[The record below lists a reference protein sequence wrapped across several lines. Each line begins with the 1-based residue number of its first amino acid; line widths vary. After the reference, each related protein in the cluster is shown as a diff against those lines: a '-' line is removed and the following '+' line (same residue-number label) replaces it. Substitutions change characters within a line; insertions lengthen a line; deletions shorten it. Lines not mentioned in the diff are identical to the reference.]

1 MCSFRS
7 RLGLALGDRPPT
19 NRGGNMEPPRDRAL
33 REVGI
38 MLSGMVHNLLDMGAP
53 IQRNGVGEAPEPADA
68 RARGRGG
75 AARQGGRGG
84 ARQDQPRAELRPPL
98 RRESRRPSPGPG
110 EQRRAVRP
118 AEVRPPRG
126 GWRPRRG
133 DSGRSSPSG
142 TRSRSRR
149 CSRSSTTRAEAV
161 AGSLGERPRGAGP
174 RGGAGAE
181 WRRTQRWAPGRGEQA
196 GAGSHGRGSHR
207 DGAHNLRTSL
217 RGRGSR
223 RTEEGR
229 ATSRVPQSGGRSPP
243 PAVQGKGASRES
255 RLPHS
260 PARSSAARD
269 LQHRG
274 RSGDAAAGD
283 RVEARPGPAQRSGGV
298 RGPRAKRRYRR
309 SNEARQRRGKRLEER
324 KLQAEVQAGG
334 RREGSA
340 QRVRS
345 SSSSSEG
352 S

>member
-1 MCSFRS
+1 
-7 RLGLALGDRPPT
+7 
-19 NRGGNMEPPRDRAL
+19 
-33 REVGI
+33 

-53 IQRNGVGEAPEPADA
+53 AQHGAAAEVPAPVDE

-84 ARQDQPRAELRPPL
+84 ARQEQPRAELRPPL
-98 RRESRRPSPGPG
+98 RRESRRPSPGHG
-110 EQRRAVRP
+110 EQRRAVQP
-118 AEVRPPRG
+118 AEVRSPRG

-133 DSGRSSPSG
+133 GSGRSSPSR

-149 CSRSSTTRAEAV
+149 CSRSSATRAGAA
-161 AGSLGERPRGAGP
+161 AGNLGGHPRGVGP

-181 WRRTQRWAPGRGEQA
+181 RRRTQRWAPTRSGQA

-207 DGAHNLRTSL
+207 DGVHHVRTSL
-217 RGRGSR
+217 RGRGGR
-223 RTEEGR
+223 RTEEAR
-229 ATSRVPQSGGRSPP
+229 TASRMPQGGGRSPP
-243 PAVQGKGASRES
+243 PAVQGEGASRES

-260 PARSSAARD
+260 PARSSATRH

-283 RVEARPGPAQRSGGV
+283 RVEEKPGPAQQGGGV

-324 KLQAEVQAGG
+324 KPQEEEQVGG
-334 RREGSA
+334 WRERSA
-340 QRVRS
+340 QRIRS